1 MVGHKQIMIS
11 FIVIGRNEG
20 WKLNLCLKSIY
31 ETIKYNHLSKYEVI
45 YVDSDSSDNS
55 LEQIKNHEDLIKV
68 KISGDINAAVA
79 RNVGADI
86 SKGSVLFFIDA
97 DMEIMP
103 DFLNKVYNENSGL
116 VNDFVSGKYINYYY
130 SQDWKLLSKEKYND
144 TNEVIESV
152 TGGLFLIK
160 KDPWDMVGGMKNV
173 FKRSQDIDL
182 GLRLSKQNILLH
194 RKGYLAAKH
203 HTIHYFDK
211 KRMWLD
217 FFQFYHL
224 YGRSLIYRHH
234 LTNLKMYFRLVRNDY
249 TAILFTILTILAAL
263 NKEILLI
270 VFYLIIVLIRSKYR
284 LDLLFYIMLRDISSL
299 AGFFIFWPNMKRK
312 YSITRV

>member
-1 MVGHKQIMIS
+1 MGHKQIMIS

-55 LEQIKNHEDLIKV
+55 LEQIKNHENLIKV

-86 SKGSVLFFIDA
+86 SKGSVLFFIDG

-103 DFLNKVYNENSGL
+103 DFLNKVYNENTGL
-116 VNDFVSGKYINYYY
+116 CNDFVSGKYINYYY
-130 SQDWKLLSKEKYND
+130 SQDWELLSKEKHND
-144 TNEVIESV
+144 TKEVIESV

-160 KDPWDMVGGMKNV
+160 KDTWNLVGGMKNV

-217 FFQFYHL
+217 FFKFYHL
-224 YGRSLIYRHH
+224 YGRSLIYRYH
-234 LTNLKMYFRLVRNDY
+234 LTNLKMYSRLVRNDY

-270 VFYLIIVLIRSKYR
+270 VFYPIIVLIRSKYR

-299 AGFFIFWPNMKRK
+299 AGFFIFWPNTKK
-312 YSITRV
+312 KHSIILM